1 VCGVCVAEGDR
12 SSQRHTASEPANR
25 NHRRQTGN
33 QGRERRVQQ
42 RYSSVAHQNS
52 AVLPPVR
59 KPRAT
64 KPRQG
69 RKRTRKRKK
78 NKQQTKYGNKKQT
91 IIKSW
96 LAFGWHG
103 IPERVG
109 ILGDK
114 NVRGGE
120 GRDTR
125 KGRHIAWERSKE
137 KERLAHKTR
146 ARAFAV
152 RGPSGWACSY
162 QSTLA

>member
-1 VCGVCVAEGDR
+1 MSCRYEKGVGGAR
-12 SSQRHTASEPANR
+12 NR
-25 NHRRQTGN
+25 GEMAK
-33 QGRERRVQQ
+33 G
-42 RYSSVAHQNS
+42 
-52 AVLPPVR
+52 
-59 KPRAT
+59 
-64 KPRQG
+64 
-69 RKRTRKRKK
+69 
-78 NKQQTKYGNKKQT
+78 
-91 IIKSW
+91 W
-96 LAFGWHG
+96 FAFGIG

-120 GRDTR
+120 GLDTR